1 MAAAATRTP
10 KAAAA
15 APALAQLQL
24 YLSPPPK
31 NIRESR
37 AIFRELSRFGEIQM
51 FKALRVRVPAPRSHH
66 LAQLPHVTID

>member
-1 MAAAATRTP
+1 MAAAAAATP
-10 KAAAA
+10 KASAAAA

-51 FKALRVRVPAPRSHH
+51 FKTLRV
-66 LAQLPHVTID
+66 

>member
-10 KAAAA
+10 KAAAAAAA

-51 FKALRVRVPAPRSHH
+51 FKALRVRVPAPV
-66 LAQLPHVTID
+66 PTT